1 MDAEYGMGVHVT
13 TKGDVYSY
21 GILLLEMLTGKK
33 PTQNMFLEGMNLQ
46 KWVCSGFTNQLRE
59 VIDKSLLRRTTKIT

>member
-1 MDAEYGMGVHVT
+1 MNAKYGIGGNVT
-13 TKGDVYSY
+13 TNGDVYSY

-46 KWVCSGFTNQLRE
+46 KWVGSGFPNQ
-59 VIDKSLLRRTTKIT
+59 